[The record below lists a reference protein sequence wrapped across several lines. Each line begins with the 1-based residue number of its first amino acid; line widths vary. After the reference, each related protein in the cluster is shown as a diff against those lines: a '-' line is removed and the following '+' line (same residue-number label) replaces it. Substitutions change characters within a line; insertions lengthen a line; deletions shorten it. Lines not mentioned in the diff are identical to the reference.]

1 MIYIGLDDT
10 DTLETRGTGH
20 LAREIAA
27 ALAGDYEVLGVLRHQ
42 LSADPRVPCTH
53 KNSCAAI
60 LLADGEVTVVFNRV
74 KSLMLTEFV
83 PGSDPGLCVADA
95 VPAAITAFGH
105 KAQHELVTQAEARAV
120 AAAHNLLLA
129 GLGGDEDG
137 VIGALSAVGLAADGS
152 DGRYIEVA
160 RVRDLTGL
168 QPVDALLAAGITAVQ
183 TLGGQPV
190 HDGLVNADRLRPA
203 RRNGRPIAIVEWQ
216 DDHWF
221 PLKLD

>member
-1 MIYIGLDDT
+1 MIYIGIDDT

-20 LAREIAA
+20 LARDIAA
-27 ALAGDYEVLGVLRHQ
+27 ALAANYEVLGVVRHQ

-60 LLADGEVTVVFNRV
+60 LLADGEVTAVFNHI
-74 KSLMLTEFV
+74 KPLMLADFV

-105 KAQHELVTQAEARAV
+105 KAQRELVTQAEARAL
-120 AAAHNLLLA
+120 AAAHTILLA

-137 VIGALSAVGLAADGS
+137 VIGALSAVGLTAGGS
-152 DGRYIEVA
+152 DGRYIEVG
-160 RVRDLTGL
+160 RLRELTGL
-168 QPVDALLAAGITAVQ
+168 QPVDALLAAGISAVQ
-183 TLGGQPV
+183 TLDGQPI
-190 HDGLVNADRLRPA
+190 HDGLVDSDRMRPA
-203 RRNGRPIAIVEWQ
+203 RRDGRPVAIVEWQ